1 LNSDGGWADLDLFN
15 FSITMDNNCFPI
27 FVGTRSWSGNVYHG
41 NSLVLQYLAFDPTY
55 SVGNQVLNWMYGLSE
70 VAKLPPVSTIP
81 HTRDD
86 FIRVIG
92 WIERIGR
99 SIWRTLMPTK
109 IGLPSYATHQSTNSG
124 WDIRFP
130 TWNKWMWTTMRN
142 LDLDGTKMWQDLKSN
157 SYICTMHFMEIQGHG
172 ERVSGLQWHIRFVC
186 TRGIE
191 WFHEFW
197 YGVNYAVSDIVLCWV
212 LKEHKR
218 SFGTST
224 MRDVTKVVLQ
234 DWTIELLW

>member
-1 LNSDGGWADLDLFN
+1 MTWNCCPIFCRLSSNCKAVVSQPCTFFFISAISSSVTESESKSLCICPRRLGLENKVAVTVLITGLNSDGGWADLDLFN

-55 SVGNQVLNWMYGLSE
+55 SVGNQVLNWMYGLPE

-99 SIWRTLMPTK
+99 SI
-109 IGLPSYATHQSTNSG
+109 
-124 WDIRFP
+124 
-130 TWNKWMWTTMRN
+130 
-142 LDLDGTKMWQDLKSN
+142 
-157 SYICTMHFMEIQGHG
+157 
-172 ERVSGLQWHIRFVC
+172 
-186 TRGIE
+186 
-191 WFHEFW
+191 
-197 YGVNYAVSDIVLCWV
+197 
-212 LKEHKR
+212 
-218 SFGTST
+218 
-224 MRDVTKVVLQ
+224 
-234 DWTIELLW
+234 